1 MHALS
6 RVRSLTLALVQ
17 RAITWVGLLWIHQ
30 CLAAL
35 MFCVTLLR
43 MPLLFFSTRGSDPL
57 DPSIL
62 PTRNGTQHGTDAYI
76 AAVML
81 WALCIS
87 AMHASKMQFA
97 SVTIL

>member
-1 MHALS
+1 MHTLS
-6 RVRSLTLALVQ
+6 RVRSLALALVQ
-17 RAITWVGLLWIHQ
+17 RAITWVGLLRIHQ

-43 MPLLFFSTRGSDPL
+43 MPLFLFSTRGSDPL
-57 DPSIL
+57 DLSIL
-62 PTRNGTQHGTDAYI
+62 PTRKGTQHGTDAYI

-81 WALCIS
+81 WALCIF
-87 AMHASKMQFA
+87 AVHASKMQFA